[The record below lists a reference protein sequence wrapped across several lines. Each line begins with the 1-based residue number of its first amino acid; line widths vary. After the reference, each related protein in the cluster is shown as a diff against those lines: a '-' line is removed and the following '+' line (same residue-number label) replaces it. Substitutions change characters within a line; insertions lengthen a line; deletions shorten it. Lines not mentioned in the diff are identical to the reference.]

1 MIYIISI
8 FLYTFTNKNQSLKH
22 EENLNK
28 FIDEMIKS
36 VKQMNTLDMISE
48 AKHLYMQGVYGVLQF
63 IFWESLINNFCFHS
77 FPFLQILIYA

>member
-48 AKHLYMQGVYGVLQF
+48 AKHLYMQGVYDNLFLGEFHQQF
-63 IFWESLINNFCFHS
+63 LFSQFSVFTDS
-77 FPFLQILIYA
+77 IYA